1 MAVKI
6 TDINLDE
13 FKDYLRSTG
22 KNKNTISSY
31 ITSIKNFKKFLE
43 EKSFDNWD
51 KALLAYLAEL
61 SNKNSIA
68 TMKHSYAVIRT
79 YAHFQKIPEI
89 LLMKHKWTRSQ
100 KLPEILTTTQRL
112 ALEKLA
118 IEVAGEKGE
127 YSLILAILLMTRL
140 GLRISEVI
148 NLRREDI
155 NTKEWTLRLTG
166 KGSKTAVL
174 PIPNS
179 LKPHI
184 KYALK
189 IEKNGRLF
197 KYSRTTLWRRIKE
210 LARRLGLDIKPHTL
224 RHTCATEMLKR
235 GVNLRVVQKV
245 LRHSSL
251 ATTQI
256 YTHLT
261 VDDIREELKKAWDE

>member
-51 KALLAYLAEL
+51 KAVLAYLAEL